1 LINFLKGI
9 IIGLALVIPGLS
21 GSIFAVVVG
30 LYDKLLDAVNH
41 FRQHPRASI
50 RFLWPIGLGAII
62 GVLVSTKAI
71 LTLTTSFPI
80 PSYGF
85 FIGLVLGIGP
95 FIYRKI
101 RAVPFRWWYLLLSAF
116 GFLAIYGLAK
126 LGGTEPENM
135 IALTALNSFDDW
147 LTMGFAGIF
156 SVSLMAIP
164 GISGSVMLMVIDQ
177 YGTVY
182 NAVSQLGTGLRA
194 LLSGNWQQFATAMSA
209 GALLIPFMSGALV
222 GLIAIA
228 KLMGYLL
235 NHFEGQ
241 VYYAVIGI
249 VLAAVVILVQTGLI
263 PYWPANTIL
272 TLGVVAVSV
281 VVGILATIFLDKPE
295 T

>member
-1 LINFLKGI
+1 MINFVKGI

-41 FRQHPRASI
+41 FRQQPRASI
-50 RFLWPIGLGAII
+50 RFLWPVALGAVI
-62 GVLVSTKAI
+62 GILVSTKAV
-71 LTLTTSFPI
+71 LALTTSFPI

-95 FIYRKI
+95 FIIRKI
-101 RAVPFRWWYLLLSAF
+101 QTIPFRWGYLLLSLI
-116 GFLAIYGLAK
+116 GFAAIYGLAK

-135 IALTALNSFDDW
+135 IALHALNSGGDW
-147 LTMGFAGIF
+147 LTMGFAGVF

-164 GISGSVMLMVIDQ
+164 GISGSVMLMVLDQ

-182 NAVSQLGTGLRA
+182 NAVSQLGTGVRA
-194 LLSGNWQQFATAMSA
+194 LLQGDMTAFGHAMA
-209 GALLIPFMSGALV
+209 AAALLVPFMLGAII
-222 GLIAIA
+222 GLIAVA

-235 NHFEGQ
+235 KHYEAL

-249 VLAAVVILVQTGLI
+249 VLAAVVILIQTGLV
-263 PYWPANTIL
+263 PYWHGSNLVTSF
-272 TLGVVAVSV
+272 VVIASAVI
-281 VVGILATIFLDKPE
+281 GILATIFLDRPE
-295 T
+295 N

>member
-1 LINFLKGI
+1 LINFVKGI

-41 FRQHPRASI
+41 FRAQPRASI
-50 RFLWPIGLGAII
+50 RFLWPIGLGAVI
-62 GVLVSTKAI
+62 GILVSTKAV
-71 LTLTTSFPI
+71 LALTTSFPI

-95 FIYRKI
+95 FILRKVRTI
-101 RAVPFRWWYLLLSAF
+101 PFRWWYLLLSVA
-116 GFLAIYGLAK
+116 GFVAIYGLAK
-126 LGGTEPENM
+126 LGGTNPENM
-135 IALTALNSFDDW
+135 IALHALNSGGDW

-156 SVSLMAIP
+156 SASLMAIP

-182 NAVSQLGTGLRA
+182 NAVSQLGTGARA
-194 LLSGNWQQFATAMSA
+194 LLQGDMASFVQAMGTA
-209 GALLIPFMSGALV
+209 ALLIPFMIGAIV
-222 GLIAIA
+222 GLIAVA

-235 NHFEGQ
+235 KHFEAL

-249 VLAAVVILVQTGLI
+249 VLAAVVILIQTGLV
-263 PYWPANTIL
+263 PYWSGSAVVT
-272 TLGVVAVSV
+272 TLIVLISAI
-281 VVGILATIFLDKPE
+281 VGILATIFLDRPE
-295 T
+295 N